1 MKGPVCSPRLGKV
14 LRWAALVLLG
24 TAAAVLT
31 VLGCQLALRL
41 QDPAFREGFRQVIAG
56 LHVWGVLA
64 MVGIQ
69 VAQVVLAFIPG
80 EPVEVLAGVLYGT
93 LGGFLV
99 CEAGVLLG
107 QLAVFSLVRRY
118 GTPVVELFFEGKS
131 IRRFAF
137 LHNARRLEALTFL
150 LFFIPGTPKDI
161 LTYVAGL
168 TPIPRGRFLLLS
180 MVARIPS
187 ILSSTLAG
195 ATLGEGKLWVSLG
208 IFGGIGLVGLG
219 GILLNQ
225 RLMAHLEKGRP
236 APPPDGQKG
245 EKPGKQGS

>member
-1 MKGPVCSPRLGKV
+1 MKGSVLSPRLRKL
-14 LRWAALVLLG
+14 LRWTALLLLG
-24 TAAAVLT
+24 AAAAVLT

-41 QDPAFREGFRQVIAG
+41 QDPAFREGFRQLIAG
-56 LHVWGVLA
+56 LHLWGVLA
-64 MVGIQ
+64 MLGIQ
-69 VAQVVLAFIPG
+69 VLQVVLAFIPG
-80 EPVEVLAGVLYGT
+80 EPVEVLAGVLYGAF
-93 LGGFLV
+93 GGFLV

-118 GTPVVELFFEGKS
+118 GAPVVELFFEKKS
-131 IRRFAF
+131 IHRFAF
-137 LHNARRLEALTFL
+137 LHNTRRLEGLIFL

-168 TPIPRGRFLLLS
+168 TPIGRGRFLFLS

-195 ATLGEGKLWVSLG
+195 ATLGEGKLWVSLA

-219 GILLNQ
+219 GIFLNQ
-225 RLMAHLEKGRP
+225 RLMARLEKSRLHHQSHREG
-236 APPPDGQKG
+236 KG
-245 EKPGKQGS
+245 PSGD